1 MLTALLF
8 SALVVLGGLPI
19 ARLLR
24 VPTSLAPLTGLA
36 GIVVVTTFTAWLRLP
51 SAAGTALVTGA
62 ALAGALRSGL
72 AATSLSTR
80 TSARLAAALLI
91 GSAAVPALILGLAF
105 AGLEAPLSTHDGAF
119 HVEMIDRLRHGLAID
134 TWYPMGFHTS
144 VAAVLGLVPWLDTAR
159 GALEAAQ
166 GLAILAPLAI
176 FALGRAFGLEAPV
189 AATGAVILALTW
201 TYPYDY
207 HLWSGWPQG
216 MGVLLVSGL
225 LATAVRW
232 LERPSGRLA
241 VLGGVFA
248 GAIVLSHGTEV
259 YTSVLGLLVIAL
271 ARLRRIAP
279 RLLARHLA
287 LAIGVAFVIALPYAP
302 TLVGW
307 AHAGGATSAGQ
318 EIVDST
324 VAQATVELRGV
335 DWLQYLLGAVGAGS
349 LLDLPLRAALLALGL
364 KMPRLRLVAALWA
377 TFLGVLLVVD
387 LVDLPLVKQVFI
399 VTYPWLA
406 DGRPRQVVV
415 VFASLLAA
423 GGIWQ
428 AVAYLRHM
436 RAHVSIHPNAWRRL
450 SVACALLLFFFGEG
464 SAVATFKR
472 LSQGVAEQNVY
483 FADEAAA
490 MAWLRQ
496 QAQPGD
502 VLAND
507 LAGDAGIWAPYKAG
521 MPILLPRSAP
531 GAVVD
536 ERKPILESVLDLDGH
551 PDAAAEACAL
561 HVGYLF
567 HGAAPV
573 AFDERM
579 FPDRAALEQAPD
591 LEQVFAS
598 GDAAIFRVHLPCH

>member
-8 SALVVLGGLPI
+8 FALAVLGGLAG
-19 ARLLR
+19 ARVLR
-24 VPTSLAPLTGLA
+24 APASLAPLGGLA
-36 GIVVVTTFTAWLRLP
+36 AMAIATTFTTWLRLP
-51 SAAGTALVTGA
+51 PAAGTALVTGA
-62 ALAGALRSGL
+62 ALAGVLRVGL
-72 AATSLSTR
+72 DARYLSTR
-80 TSARLAAALLI
+80 TPPRWASALVIA
-91 GSAAVPALILGLAF
+91 SVAVPALTLGAAF

-119 HVEMIDRLRHGLAID
+119 HVEMIDRLRRGLPVE

-144 VAAVLGLVPWLDTAR
+144 AAAVLGLAPWLDTAR
-159 GALEAAQ
+159 GAFEAAQ
-166 GLAILAPLAI
+166 GLAMLAPLAI
-176 FALGRAFGLEAPV
+176 FALGLAFGLEPLV

-216 MGVLLVSGL
+216 MGVLLVAGL
-225 LATAVRW
+225 FATAVRW
-232 LERPSGRLA
+232 LERPTARLA

-259 YTSVLGLLVIAL
+259 YSSVLGLLVIAL

-279 RLLARHLA
+279 GPLARHLA
-287 LAIGVAFVIALPYAP
+287 VAVGVALVIALPYAP
-302 TLVGW
+302 TLLGW

-318 EIVDST
+318 EIVDYT
-324 VAQATVELRGV
+324 AAHPTTEGPGD
-335 DWLQYLLGAVGAGS
+335 DWLQYVLGAVGAGS
-349 LLDLPLRAALLALGL
+349 LLDLPLRAALVALGL
-364 KMPRLRLVAALWA
+364 KLRRLRLVAALWA
-377 TFLGVLLVVD
+377 TFLGLLLVVD
-387 LVDLPLVKQVFI
+387 LVDLPIVKQVF
-399 VTYPWLA
+399 VLTYPWLA

-428 AVAYLRHM
+428 GVAYLRQV
-436 RAHVSIHPNAWRRL
+436 RGKLEGHPNAWRRL
-450 SVACALLLFFFGEG
+450 AFACALLLLFFGEG
-464 SAVATFKR
+464 SAVSTFKR
-472 LSQGVAEQNVY
+472 LRQGVAEQNVY

-496 QAQPGD
+496 HAQPGD

-536 ERKPILESVLDLDGH
+536 ERRPILESVLDLNDH
-551 PDAAAEACAL
+551 PDVAADACAL

-579 FPDRAALEQAPD
+579 FPDLAALEQAPD
-591 LEQVFAS
+591 LEPVFTA
-598 GDAAIFRVHLPCH
+598 GDAAIFRIHLPCR